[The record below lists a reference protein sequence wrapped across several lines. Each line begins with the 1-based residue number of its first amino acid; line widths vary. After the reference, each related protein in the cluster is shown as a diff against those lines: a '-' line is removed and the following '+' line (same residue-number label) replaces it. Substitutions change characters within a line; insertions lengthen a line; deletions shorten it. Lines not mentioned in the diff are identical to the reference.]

1 VQLPDAW
8 IETVAEQGTDRTSWT
23 VRLGGKTLSA
33 GATRLDPSG
42 EQAFE
47 EARAWAHQNASGVAF
62 MWSHRRDA
70 AGGVGSSLSDG

>member
-23 VRLGGKTLSA
+23 VRLGGKTLS
-33 GATRLDPSG
+33 
-42 EQAFE
+42 
-47 EARAWAHQNASGVAF
+47 ARAWAHQNASGVAF